1 MRGGPDSVTTEPA
14 RPSVQ
19 NGARSAAGVE
29 SHDVDRFADLP
40 SLSNQVSA
48 VLLAI
53 ANEPDA
59 LGLRLNDVASITS
72 LPTGHIGRHL
82 RTLENNRLVDFGAGR
97 WRVTLRGR
105 RVASELPAAPRSLT
119 A

>member
-1 MRGGPDSVTTEPA
+1 M
-14 RPSVQ
+14 
-19 NGARSAAGVE
+19 
-29 SHDVDRFADLP
+29 DRFADRP
-40 SLSNQVSA
+40 SLSNQAGA

-53 ANEPDA
+53 ANEPDP
-59 LGLRLNDVASITS
+59 LGLRLNDVTTITK
-72 LPTGHIGRHL
+72 LPTGHVGRHL

-105 RVASELPAAPRSLT
+105 RVASGLPASPRSLT